1 MTNEVA
7 LFLKLEF
14 TQFMRDLAR
23 AKGEINTLGSGAP
36 SDVFNASEKS
46 ARELAAATH
55 DAAAAE
61 KELDAN
67 APHNARTE
75 MQNTAK
81 AVYQARDALT
91 GGASTMLN
99 TLQQVSDKVSGVD
112 GVMASASGPKVL
124 LQGFLAL
131 AAVTKTIEIFD
142 ELKNN
147 VINTS
152 ATFETLGVRLKTLTG
167 SQEAANAAMSWIKDF
182 TAKTP
187 FQLDQVTKSYAGL
200 VSAGVD
206 AKKILPSVGDAV
218 SAVGGGGA
226 EIDRVVTALGQMKT
240 KGKASAEELMQISE
254 VGIPAMEILKE
265 KLQLTSKQMEDLAG
279 SGVSV
284 DKAIAVLASGLKER
298 FGGAMEAQSNTYTG
312 IMANIE
318 DSWTQFYSMIGE
330 AGAFDAIKE
339 KTKAVLDYL
348 NQAFKDGSAKEWAQ
362 NISAVMSTVFAVISP
377 VLKFPVTLAKVFAST
392 YSFVKDLFTGDSI
405 TAPYRKAEEDYQ
417 AYVKSARE
425 KQADIISSVN
435 KKIAQEESKKSDQE
449 QSRDLQKIKDLQNL
463 IEVKKEAA
471 ETKFARDEQGIGDD
485 LINKIR
491 DTKQAIADIQD
502 KFSSVKFDP
511 FRGGAV
517 GGFAQNIES
526 MMGGLNSLS
535 AGFQQSATKAQLM
548 DRQTAQS
555 ATESARKSSEAERQR
570 YEQTAA
576 AALAAYNRQVAL
588 INSESTDAATKNA
601 KLRAAEEQLSQAR
614 NAAAMQ
620 AYQSIKG
627 YRDAE
632 GNDVVALN
640 RKIAQAETAASTQF
654 IALEKAKQAASNQAA
669 QDAHVKKLE
678 LIKLEGGKA
687 EEQAEKYREADT
699 KLLQTRLQNSEKAY
713 QAIRNN
719 LQKSMADYDKYHAQ
733 VKQLEDSIESTKT
746 GAIDKVR
753 DLRRKDM
760 SEEAAAADLRLEIN
774 QKLAASTEAQAAGD
788 TKKSQALA
796 AQAEQLAGQLK
807 DNQAIEEVVS
817 ASAALKIQAL
827 NQEKTI
833 AKANEQE
840 AMQRAQQEKAALAEQ
855 AALIQ
860 KNTEALSQLSETF
873 GTEKMTTEVEK
884 TKSSLEGLKEQLQQA
899 KDTLASMG
907 QMTIDTTGAQQK
919 LDDIS
924 KKIDDIKAKANI
936 QVNVQGVE
944 GHNAGGVAGMF
955 TRALH
960 FATGNIVP
968 GVGSDDTVPAML
980 TPGEYIINKGRSE
993 TFRGLLDFVNFA
1005 PLEKV
1010 KNAFSG
1016 ALKLNTGGL
1025 AMPNIPMPRLPNI
1038 PAITPYAPRTHN
1050 VNLDSLSLSVGG
1062 QSLPPLATS
1071 TDSVSAFV
1079 NQLRDLQR
1087 GRS

>member
-7 LFLKLEF
+7 LFLRLEIS
-14 TQFMRDLAR
+14 QFMRDLAR
-23 AKGEINTLGSGAP
+23 AKGEINSLGSSAP
-36 SDVFNASEKS
+36 GDVFKEGEKS
-46 ARELAAATH
+46 AHNLAAAIH
-55 DAAAAE
+55 DAATAE

-67 APHNARTE
+67 APKGAQTAL
-75 MQNTAK
+75 QNTSQAANDLNGSMTTAAGGTANLLRGFIELY
-81 AVYQARDALT
+81 AVVKLIDLFKE
-91 GGASTMLN
+91 L
-99 TLQQVSDKVSGVD
+99 
-112 GVMASASGPKVL
+112 SAS
-124 LQGFLAL
+124 
-131 AAVTKTIEIFD
+131 
-142 ELKNN
+142 

-200 VSAGVD
+200 IGAGLD

-218 SAVGGGGA
+218 SAIGGGGA
-226 EIDRVVTALGQMKT
+226 EIDRVVTALSQMQT

-254 VGIPAMEILKE
+254 VGIPAMQILKD
-265 KLQLTSKQMEDLAG
+265 KLHLTTKQMEDLAG
-279 SGVSV
+279 SGISV
-284 DKAIAVLASGLKER
+284 DKVITTLTDGLKEK
-298 FGGAMEAQSNTYTG
+298 FGGAMEAQSNTYAG
-312 IMANIE
+312 IMSNIE
-318 DSWTQFYSMIGE
+318 DSWTQLMNEIGD
-330 AGAFDAIKE
+330 AGAFNVAKGYMKE
-339 KTKAVLDYL
+339 VLDYL
-348 NQAFKDGSAKEWAQ
+348 NKIVKDGTAKEWAQ
-362 NISAVMSTVFAVISP
+362 NISAVMSGVFNLIALVVKSVATIAGAFTSTFSFIKDMFTNDSLYAP
-377 VLKFPVTLAKVFAST
+377 LKKQ
-392 YSFVKDLFTGDSI
+392 
-405 TAPYRKAEEDYQ
+405 EEDYQ
-417 AYVKSARE
+417 SYLKASRE

-449 QSRDLQKIKDLQNL
+449 QSRDLQRIKDLQNL

-471 ETKFARDEQGIGDD
+471 ETKFARDEQGVGDD

-502 KFSSVKFDP
+502 KFSAVKFDP
-511 FRGGAV
+511 FRGGA

-526 MMGGLNSLS
+526 MMSGLNSLS
-535 AGFQQSATKAQLM
+535 AGFQQSAVKAQLM

-576 AALAAYNRQVAL
+576 AALTAYNQQVQL
-588 INSESTDAATKNA
+588 INSETSDAATKNA
-601 KLRAAEEQLSQAR
+601 KLRAAEEELSQAR

-620 AYQSIKG
+620 AYQAIKG

-632 GNDVVALN
+632 GNDVIALN

-654 IALEKAKQAASNQAA
+654 IALEKTKQASAMQSAQA
-669 QDAHVKKLE
+669 AHVKKIE

-699 KLLQTRLQNSEKAY
+699 KLLQSKLQTAEKSY
-713 QAIRNN
+713 QTFRAG
-719 LQKSMADYDKYHAQ
+719 LQKQMADYDKYHAQ
-733 VKQLEDSIESTKT
+733 VKQIDDSIESTKT
-746 GAIDKVR
+746 GAMDKIR

-760 SEEAAAADLRLEIN
+760 SEEEAAADLKNQIN
-774 QKLAASTEAQAAGD
+774 EKFAASSEALAAGD

-796 AQAEQLAGQLK
+796 AEAEQLSGQLK
-807 DNQAIEEVVS
+807 DRQEIEAVIVQ
-817 ASAALKIQAL
+817 SAALKLESL

-833 AKANEQE
+833 AKENEQE
-840 AMQRAQQEKAALAEQ
+840 ALVRAEEQKAALAEQ
-855 AALIQ
+855 AAAIQ
-860 KNTEALSQLSETF
+860 ENTAALSQLAETF
-873 GTEKMTTEVEK
+873 GTEKMTGEVEK
-884 TKSSLEGLKEQLQQA
+884 TKASLTGLKEQLQQA

-907 QMTIDTTGAQQK
+907 QLTLDTSGAQSN
-919 LDDIS
+919 LDAIS
-924 KKIDDIKAKANI
+924 QKIDAIKAKADI
-936 QVNVQGVE
+936 KVNVQGVE

-955 TRALH
+955 SRALH

-980 TPGEYIINKGRSE
+980 TPGEFVVNKGRSE
-993 TFRGLLDFVNFA
+993 TFRDLLNFVNFG